1 MICLSLVVS
10 SLLDQNGKPPRDP
23 MPAGAKPDRPR
34 IFSIEKSAK
43 KIRNKEGR
51 IFPEGEGRGDLA
63 RRRQRI
69 KRRQQQRGRGPLAP
83 RKIPAAVGRLPFF
96 GRHPIGR
103 VSAAYHTDWT
113 YVPKWSRKEAA
124 RATAPEIG
132 HHMAPK
138 PPRAKM
144 AAPPPQMDNCC
155 PQRTRAK
162 TKRQCG
168 FLFSA
173 RKRLTSKETNR

>member
-144 AAPPPQMDNCC
+144 AAPPPPKWTIAVHKERVQKQKGN
-155 PQRTRAK
+155 AVS
-162 TKRQCG
+162 
-168 FLFSA
+168 FSLQG
-173 RKRLTSKETNR
+173 KG